1 MFSPNP
7 TLTPDVI
14 LWPSHND
21 DWRFLKVKILMR
33 IALSEN
39 RSPQN
44 PMINGFIF
52 SSYIII
58 ITTIIIII
66 TTIIII
72 TIIITIIYIYYTYTY
87 YV

>member
-58 ITTIIIII
+58 ITTIIII
-66 TTIIII
+66 TIIII
-72 TIIITIIYIYYTYTY
+72 TIIITNIYIYIYYTYIY
-87 YV
+87 YA